1 MTNTLRSLSPS
12 SGTGKRGA
20 VKGSTWKA
28 HKYIARVPLGNNT
41 FRYFYT
47 PQEIQA
53 YKTERR
59 KVLSK
64 WGKVESLEDEKETT
78 NKTANKNQTKKNT
91 KKKETKKKKPG
102 GHFKVASTGRI
113 LTGYRAGGEKP
124 KGVSDEYWDQLQ
136 KAWGFKKADG
146 SPVARVKRKKSK
158 SKTTAKSKTQKALKK
173 ERKSAVDREAINRI
187 LQRSQAAKMKDRK
200 RRKK

>member
-1 MTNTLRSLSPS
+1 MSNTLRSS
-12 SGTGKRGA
+12 SSLGSGKRGA

-78 NKTANKNQTKKNT
+78 NKTT
-91 KKKETKKKKPG
+91 KKKETKKKSG

-113 LTGYRAGGEKP
+113 LTGYRAGGGKP

-136 KAWGFKKADG
+136 KAWGFKNADG

-158 SKTTAKSKTQKALKK
+158 AKSKTKKALKK

>member
-1 MTNTLRSLSPS
+1 MANGMGSSSSLGS
-12 SGTGKRGA
+12 GKRGA

-78 NKTANKNQTKKNT
+78 NKTAKKNT
-91 KKKETKKKKPG
+91 KKKETKKKKSG

-124 KGVSDEYWDQLQ
+124 KGVSDEYWDLLQ

-158 SKTTAKSKTQKALKK
+158 SKENTKKKAQKVLQKKIKKT
-173 ERKSAVDREAINRI
+173 VDHQAINRI
-187 LQRSQAAKMKDRK
+187 LQRSLAAKMKGGG
-200 RRKK
+200 KK

>member
-1 MTNTLRSLSPS
+1 MANGMGSSSSLGS
-12 SGTGKRGA
+12 GKRGA

-78 NKTANKNQTKKNT
+78 NKTAKKNT
-91 KKKETKKKKPG
+91 KKKETKKKKSG

-136 KAWGFKKADG
+136 KAWGFKNADG

-158 SKTTAKSKTQKALKK
+158 SKENTKKKAQKVLQKKIKKT
-173 ERKSAVDREAINRI
+173 VDHQAINRI
-187 LQRSQAAKMKDRK
+187 LQRSRAAKSKGGG
-200 RRKK
+200 KK

>member
-1 MTNTLRSLSPS
+1 MANAMGSSSSLGS
-12 SGTGKRGA
+12 GKRGA

-64 WGKVESLEDEKETT
+64 WGKVESLEDEEETT
-78 NKTANKNQTKKNT
+78 NKTANKKQT
-91 KKKETKKKKPG
+91 KKKETKKKKSG

-158 SKTTAKSKTQKALKK
+158 SKAKSKAKKALKK

-187 LQRSQAAKMKDRK
+187 LQRSQAAKMKGGGK
-200 RRKK
+200 

>member
-1 MTNTLRSLSPS
+1 MSNAIGSSSSLGS
-12 SGTGKRGA
+12 GKRGA

-78 NKTANKNQTKKNT
+78 NKTAKKNT
-91 KKKETKKKKPG
+91 KKKEAKKKSG

-158 SKTTAKSKTQKALKK
+158 SKAKSKTKKALKK

-187 LQRSQAAKMKDRK
+187 LERSQAAKMKGGG
-200 RRKK
+200 KK